1 MTVAENI
8 KNTFKKTATDIRAIA
23 NRIGFLERSL
33 NYLSP
38 KVSVVRSDP
47 DSDGIYRT
55 VEFKRGNGTLIQ
67 STRLEHDITLEVN
80 GGVYNKRT
88 TLVYNKAGTVVID
101 TTLYLLKYDS
111 HGCIISETLI
121 P

>member
-1 MTVAENI
+1 MTVADNI
-8 KNTFKKTATDIRAIA
+8 KNVLTKTAADVRALA

-38 KVSVVRSDP
+38 KVSVVRSDS
-47 DSDGIYRT
+47 DSDGVYRT
-55 VEFKRGNGTLIQ
+55 VEFKRGDGTLIQ
-67 STRLEHDITLEVN
+67 STHLTHDITLEVN

-88 TLVYNKAGTVVID
+88 TLIYNKTGTTVID
-101 TTLYLLKYDS
+101 TTSYLLKYDS
-111 HGCIISETLI
+111 NGCIVSETLI